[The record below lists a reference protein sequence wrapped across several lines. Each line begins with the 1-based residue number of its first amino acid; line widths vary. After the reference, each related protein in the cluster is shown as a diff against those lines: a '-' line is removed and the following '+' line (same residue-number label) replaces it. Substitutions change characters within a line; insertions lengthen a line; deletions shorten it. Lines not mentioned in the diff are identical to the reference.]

1 MSNNIHIFA
10 VSNLNKLNLNLEKM
24 KKIISFIK
32 EKKFLLSSI
41 VLGLALVIVLFVK
54 LSKEEDF
61 WYDVYKDRMELKY
74 WSSKDSLVTEIDKY
88 IQATAPESSIDGLFL
103 LNKCLEY
110 NVDVVFVLAQATM
123 ESHFGT
129 TGMAKRTNSV
139 FNVGAYDGMS
149 ISGISNKHKY
159 ENPNLS
165 IEPYLVLLNNRY
177 LDGKSEADL
186 LEKFVDK
193 DGKRYASYPHYEKEL
208 MSIINKM
215 NETTNI
221 NKTYALFMKYSN

>member
-1 MSNNIHIFA
+1 
-10 VSNLNKLNLNLEKM
+10 M
-24 KKIISFIK
+24 KKFIGFIK

-41 VLGLALVIVLFVK
+41 ILGVALVIVLFVK
-54 LSKEEDF
+54 LTNEQDF

-88 IQATAPESSIDGLFL
+88 IKATAPESSIDGLFL

-123 ESHFGT
+123 ESQFGT
-129 TGMAKRTNSV
+129 TGMAKKTNSV

-208 MSIINKM
+208 IGIIKRID
-215 NETTNI
+215 ETTNI
-221 NKTYALFMKYSN
+221 NKTYALFLKYSNLTSR

>member
-1 MSNNIHIFA
+1 
-10 VSNLNKLNLNLEKM
+10 M
-24 KKIISFIK
+24 KKIIGFIK
-32 EKKFLLSSI
+32 ENKFFLSSI
-41 VLGLALVIVLFVK
+41 ILGVALVIVLSVK
-54 LSKEEDF
+54 LTNEQDF
-61 WYDVYKDRMELKY
+61 WYDVYKDRIELKY

-88 IQATAPESSIDGLFL
+88 ILATAPESSVDGLFL

-149 ISGISNKHKY
+149 LGGISNKHKY

-208 MSIINKM
+208 MGIIKRID
-215 NETTNI
+215 ETTNV
-221 NKTYALFMKYSN
+221 NKTYTLFLK

>member
-1 MSNNIHIFA
+1 
-10 VSNLNKLNLNLEKM
+10 M
-24 KKIISFIK
+24 KKIIGFIK

-41 VLGLALVIVLFVK
+41 ILGVALVIVLSVK
-54 LSKEEDF
+54 LTKEQDF

-149 ISGISNKHKY
+149 ISSISNKHKY

-208 MSIINKM
+208 MSIINKI

-221 NKTYALFMKYSN
+221 NKTYALFMKYSNLTSR

>member
-1 MSNNIHIFA
+1 
-10 VSNLNKLNLNLEKM
+10 M
-24 KKIISFIK
+24 KKIIGFIK

-41 VLGLALVIVLFVK
+41 ILGVALVIVLFVK
-54 LSKEEDF
+54 LTNEQDF

-110 NVDVVFVLAQATM
+110 NVDVVFVLAQATI

-129 TGMAKRTNSV
+129 TGMAKKTNSV
-139 FNVGAYDGMS
+139 FNVGAYDGKS

-208 MSIINKM
+208 IGIIKRI
-215 NETTNI
+215 NETTNV
-221 NKTYALFMKYSN
+221 NKTYELFLKYSNLTSR